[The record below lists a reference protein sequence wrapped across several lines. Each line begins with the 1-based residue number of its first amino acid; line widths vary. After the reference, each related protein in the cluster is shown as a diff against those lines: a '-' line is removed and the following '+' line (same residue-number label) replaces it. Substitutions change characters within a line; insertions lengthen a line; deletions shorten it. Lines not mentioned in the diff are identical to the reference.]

1 MNKQDTSVG
10 KNNRSDINRSSAMGT
25 GGLVAKPDDLELGP
39 PTGSDVTRGLRTG
52 FAVSLGGLTLLCL
65 IILAIFAEY
74 PTGLGD
80 AHVSQYYH
88 FLTGVLI
95 MVFIGFGFL
104 MTFLRRYSL
113 SAVGLNFVLSALM
126 MAGSLFCMGWSH
138 QGFGKFEVDLPL
150 LVDAAF
156 CAASG
161 MISFGA
167 VIGFASPTQL
177 VWLLAAE
184 VPIYAANFYL
194 VTHIIGTFDVGG
206 SITVHAFGAFYG
218 LAASCFLARSSG
230 SLGANHPKSGSNYTS
245 DLTSMIGT
253 IFLWVY
259 WPSFNGALASATGD
273 GPQHQFY
280 VVANTLISLLGACL
294 ATFIVSAA
302 LNDSLDAVHVQ
313 NATLA
318 GGVAIGTSAALRI
331 APAAAFG
338 VGLIAGILSTLG
350 FSYSTTALQKCLGIC
365 DTCGVNNLHGMPGV
379 LGGLVSAVLISIY
392 YTDNA
397 ALVGKSSSS
406 AQAAA
411 QIAGLAA
418 MLGIA
423 IASGLIVG
431 YITSH
436 VRIAK
441 LTKDTWILESG
452 EEDDLYE
459 DNAIWKG
466 VDKED

>member
-1 MNKQDTSVG
+1 
-10 KNNRSDINRSSAMGT
+10 MGT
-25 GGLVAKPDDLELGP
+25 GGPASKPDDLELGP
-39 PTGSDVTRGLRTG
+39 PTGNVVSRGLRTG
-52 FAVSLGGLTLLCL
+52 FAASLGGLTLLCL

-74 PTGLGD
+74 PTELGD

-88 FLTGVLI
+88 YLTGVLI

-126 MAGSLFCMGWSH
+126 MVAALFCMGWAH

-156 CAASG
+156 CAAAG

-194 VTHIIGTFDVGG
+194 VSHCIGTFDVGG

-218 LAASCFLARSSG
+218 LAASFFLTRSSR
-230 SLGANHPKSGSNYTS
+230 SLGADHPKSGSNYTS
-245 DLTSMIGT
+245 DVTSMIGT

-259 WPSFNGALASATGD
+259 WPSFNAALASSTED
-273 GPQHQFY
+273 DPQHQIF
-280 VVANTLISLLGACL
+280 VIANTLISLLGACL

-302 LNDSLDAVHVQ
+302 LNDSLDPVHIQ

-318 GGVAIGTSAALRI
+318 GGVAIGSSAAFRI

-350 FSYSTTALQKCLGIC
+350 FSYSTTALQKYLKVC
-365 DTCGVNNLHGMPGV
+365 DTCGVQNLHGMPGV

-397 ALVGKSSSS
+397 ELVGKSSSS
-406 AQAAA
+406 AQAGA

-418 MLGIA
+418 TLGIA
-423 IASGLIVG
+423 IAGGLMVG
-431 YITSH
+431 YATSR

-441 LTKDTWILESG
+441 LAKDTWTLENG

-459 DNAIWKG
+459 DNAIWKD
-466 VDKED
+466 VHKED